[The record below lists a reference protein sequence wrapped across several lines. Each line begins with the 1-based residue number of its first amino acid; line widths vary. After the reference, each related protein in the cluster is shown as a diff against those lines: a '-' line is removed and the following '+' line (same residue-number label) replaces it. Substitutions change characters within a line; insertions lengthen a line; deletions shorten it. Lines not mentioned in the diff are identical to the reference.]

1 MKPIKCSVIY
11 NSVATKPTGGLYP
24 CCRMLGNDDKLYW
37 DDPKDYFN
45 SEYLQDIKDTMNSGE
60 WHSECARCKRE
71 EEFGI
76 ISKRIR
82 SNKEWE
88 SSGNLLSDLE
98 SCSTVSRIDLRLKNT
113 CNLMCLTCGPESSSK
128 IFDEISNT
136 IGTKKIPDHYQKN
149 YDLIKLKNLNEP
161 YSEDHIKQL
170 SDIITPNTQIYMT
183 GGEPSLIKP
192 AFRLLERLKEKGY
205 NKTVDLQFNS
215 NFQSF
220 NSKWINLIKDFNGLM
235 MPSIDGTGMVAE
247 YARYPC
253 KWNDV
258 NENLKKFL
266 KECPHWR
273 TKIYVT
279 SSILNIFDLKKM
291 FEWRDTELNPLL
303 KSGQVLKIVTD
314 NKLHTPKCFSIK
326 FLPTELKI
334 QIDIMIDNI
343 FSDHILSSEEYQ
355 DLMMLKKF
363 LLTDDDN
370 LLPDAIIELEKFDA
384 IRGTNWKKV
393 LPHLNII

>member
-1 MKPIKCSVIY
+1 MKAIKCSVIY
-11 NSVATKPTGGLYP
+11 NSIATKPTGGLYP

-37 DDPKDYFN
+37 GDPKDYFD
-45 SEYLQDIKDTMNSGE
+45 SEYLQNIKDTMNSGN
-60 WHSECARCKRE
+60 WHSECVRCKRE
-71 EEFGI
+71 EELGI
-76 ISKRIR
+76 TSKRIR

-88 SSGNLLSDLE
+88 RSGNSLNDLE
-98 SCSTVSRIDLRLKNT
+98 SCSTVNRIDLRLKNT

-128 IFDEISNT
+128 IFDEISNHT
-136 IGTKKIPDHYQKN
+136 NTRQIPDHYQKN
-149 YDLIKLKNLNEP
+149 YNLIKLKNLNEP
-161 YSEDHIKQL
+161 YSEEQINQL
-170 SDIITPNTQIYMT
+170 IDIITPNTQIYIT

-192 AFRLLERLKEKGY
+192 TFRLLERLKEKGY

-220 NSKWINLIKDFNGLM
+220 NGKWVNLIKEFNGLM
-235 MPSIDGTGMVAE
+235 MPSIDGIESVAE
-247 YARYPC
+247 YVRYPC
-253 KWNDV
+253 RWNDV

-291 FEWRDTELNPLL
+291 FEWRDRELRPLL
-303 KSGQVLKIVTD
+303 QENQILKIITD

-326 FLPTELKI
+326 FLPAELKVRV
-334 QIDIMIDNI
+334 DKMIDDI
-343 FSDHILSSEEYQ
+343 FLDHTLSVEEHQDLLMLRKFLFSDH
-355 DLMMLKKF
+355 
-363 LLTDDDN
+363 DN

-384 IRGTNWKKV
+384 IRGTNWKTV
-393 LPHLNII
+393 LPYLAIK